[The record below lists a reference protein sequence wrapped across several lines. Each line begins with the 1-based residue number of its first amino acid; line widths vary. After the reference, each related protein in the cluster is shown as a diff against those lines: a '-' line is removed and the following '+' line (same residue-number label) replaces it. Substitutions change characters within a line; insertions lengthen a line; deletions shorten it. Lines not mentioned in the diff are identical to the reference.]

1 MEILVDIGIH
11 LAKIVAVFGFVMLV
25 VAYCTLAERKVAG
38 HIQGRYGPNRVGPWG
53 LLQPFADGIK
63 LLFKED
69 LVPSGANR
77 GVFLIA
83 PMISMTMALIAIAV
97 IPFGKPVEIAG
108 RTITLQIADINVGV
122 LYIFAITSLAVY
134 GIVLGGWSSNS
145 KYSLMGGL
153 RSSAQMIS
161 YELSM
166 GLSVIGVIMI
176 TGSLTM
182 SGIVEQQAVLWN
194 VFVQPVGFLIFLIC
208 IFAESNRL
216 PFDLPEAESEL
227 VGGFHTEYSSMGFA
241 LYFLGE
247 YAGMIT
253 MSAAITT
260 LFFGGWQGLPL
271 VGSLYIPGVIWFILK
286 MFFFLFLF
294 MWVRWTLPRFRYDQL
309 MNLGWKVLLPLSIL
323 NLMVTGAVLMFIEG
337 A

>member
-1 MEILVDIGIH
+1 MDILVDIGIH
-11 LAKIVAVFGFVMLV
+11 ITKIGVVFAFMMLII
-25 VAYCTLAERKVAG
+25 AYCTLAERKVAG

-69 LVPSGANR
+69 LIPAGANR
-77 GVFLIA
+77 GVFIVA
-83 PMISMTMALIAIAV
+83 PMISMTMALIAISV

-108 RTITLQIADINVGV
+108 RTIALQIADVNVGV

-182 SGIVEQQAVLWN
+182 SGIVEQQAGLWN
-194 VFVQPVGFLIFLIC
+194 VFLQPVGFLIFLVC
-208 IFAESNRL
+208 MFAESNRL

-241 LYFLGE
+241 LFFLGE

-253 MSAAITT
+253 MSAIMTA

-271 VGSLYIPGVIWFILK
+271 IGSLYIPGVIWFVMK
-286 MFFFLFLF
+286 MFFFLFIYL
-294 MWVRWTLPRFRYDQL
+294 WVRWTLPRFRYDQL
-309 MNLGWKVLLPLSIL
+309 MALGWKVLLPLSIL
-323 NLMVTGAVLMFIEG
+323 NLMVTGAVLMFIET